1 MNQENNKY
9 AEEVIMAVGGQAVI
23 EGVMMR
29 SKDRIAT
36 AVRKQ
41 DGEIVVE
48 TKSYTSLVERHKWLN
63 IPIIRGAITLVEV
76 MIIGIKTLNFSAD
89 IAMADE
95 AKSEGKERADGKGM
109 STIQALGTVTI
120 ALLFGLALFFAGPL
134 WLTTWVFNIER
145 DAFAFNLVAGTIRV
159 AIFLAYL
166 IGISYMADVKRLFEY
181 HGSEHKSIFAFE
193 ERGSLDVA
201 DAREFTTLH
210 PRCGTSF
217 LAMVMMVS
225 IIFFSLVDSLVL
237 LYYGNISLLLRLAIH
252 LPLVPVVGGIA
263 YEAIKKSAKNPTN
276 LLVRIFIA
284 PGLALQKITTKEP
297 DDSQL
302 EVALAALKAAL
313 GEDWEE
319 IVRHKKEYVT
329 KLSA

>member
-1 MNQENNKY
+1 
-9 AEEVIMAVGGQAVI
+9 MAVGGQAVI

-41 DGEIVVE
+41 DGEIIVD
-48 TKSYTSLVERHKWLN
+48 TKQYTSLSERYKWLN
-63 IPIIRGAITLVEV
+63 IPILRGAITLIEV
-76 MIIGIKTLNFSAD
+76 MVIGIKTLNFSAD
-89 IAMADE
+89 IAMAED
-95 AKSEGKERADGKGM
+95 AKKEGKERSDGKGM
-109 STIQALGTVTI
+109 GTLQALGTVSI
-120 ALLFGLALFFAGPL
+120 ALLFGILLFFAGPL
-134 WLTTWVFNIER
+134 WLTTFVFNIEK
-145 DAFAFNLVAGTIRV
+145 DAFAFNLIAGSIRLL
-159 AIFLAYL
+159 IFLGYL
-166 IGISYMADVKRLFEY
+166 IGISYMKDVKRLFEY

-225 IIFFSLVDSLVL
+225 IIFFSIVDSIVL
-237 LYYGNISLLLRLAIH
+237 LYYGDISLLIRLATH

-263 YEAIKKSAKNPTN
+263 YEAIKKSAKNPSHP
-276 LLVRIFIA
+276 LVRIFIA
-284 PGLALQKITTKEP
+284 PGLALQKITTSEP

-313 GEDWEE
+313 GENWEE
-319 IVRHKKEYVT
+319 IVKQKKEYIT